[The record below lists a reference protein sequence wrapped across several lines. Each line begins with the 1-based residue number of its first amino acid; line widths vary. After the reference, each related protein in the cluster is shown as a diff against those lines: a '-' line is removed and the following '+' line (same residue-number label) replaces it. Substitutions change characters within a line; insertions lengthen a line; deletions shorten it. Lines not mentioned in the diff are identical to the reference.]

1 MKTISAILGS
11 VVLALAACSS
21 PESTTAPG
29 AVGSKKADC
38 CPSKAACATKCSDKK
53 EDCGEKTAAAAPGAV
68 GEKKSCATP
77 CAEKKAACPAMTA
90 DAAPAPGAVSEKK
103 SDCASKCSSMK
114 SGCSASK
121 TNG

>member
-29 AVGSKKADC
+29 AVGSKKDDC
-38 CPSKAACATKCSDKK
+38 CPSKAACATKCSDKGS
-53 EDCGEKTAAAAPGAV
+53 GEMTAAAAPGAV

-77 CAEKKAACPAMTA
+77 CAEKKAACPAMTGDA
-90 DAAPAPGAVSEKK
+90 AAPAPGAVSEKK